1 MNKVFLFPQIYDQLV
16 MFEQA
21 VVPVSAMLLVLATLA
36 TLAVLAVLA
45 TLAVLAVLDRGKK
58 SQEEMVQF
66 PTGS

>member
-1 MNKVFLFPQIYDQLV
+1 

-21 VVPVSAMLLVLATLA
+21 VVPVSAMLPVLATLA

-45 TLAVLAVLDRGKK
+45 TLAVSDRGKK